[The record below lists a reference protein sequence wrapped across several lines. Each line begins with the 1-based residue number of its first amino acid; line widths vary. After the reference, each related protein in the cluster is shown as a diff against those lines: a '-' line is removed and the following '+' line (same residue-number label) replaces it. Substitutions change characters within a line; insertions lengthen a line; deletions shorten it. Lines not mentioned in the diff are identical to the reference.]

1 MTAQLKGLFCILGL
15 MLSTHSVAAQ
25 ECALDINGDGRTTVD
40 EILVSV
46 NEALNGCPGSPPV
59 SCPLDFNDNNYL
71 AAFCSYEGS
80 AYSSCGPLADEIVGW
95 QSNGSGTVVVVFAD
109 ISGTVGA
116 SATRTSATTALI
128 YEISPGPDFDQ
139 TYSATGSVSLPSTT
153 SLSANF
159 DTSMSCVDI
168 TFSGTFVQMLG
179 GSTSAQRQSL
189 ISAMKTRLE
198 RSDFAGGLPP
208 NDMNNI
214 FRRFWERAAIEGFVD
229 AR

>member
-1 MTAQLKGLFCILGL
+1 MTAQLKSLFCILGL
-15 MLSTHSVAAQ
+15 MLSTRSVTAQ

-46 NEALNGCPGSPPV
+46 NEALNGCPGSPPLG
-59 SCPLDFNDNNYL
+59 CPLDFNDNNYL

-80 AYSSCGPLADEIVGW
+80 AYSSCAPPADQIVGW
-95 QSNGSGTVVVVFAD
+95 QSDGSGTVVVVFAD
-109 ISGTVGA
+109 AGGAVGA

-139 TYSATGSVSLPSTT
+139 IYPATGSVSLPSTA
-153 SLSANF
+153 SLNANF
-159 DTSMSCVDI
+159 DTSLSCVDV
-168 TFSGTFVQMLG
+168 TFSGTFSEMLG
-179 GSTSAQRQSL
+179 GSSSAQRQSL

-198 RSDFAGGLPP
+198 RSDLAAAPLP

-214 FRRFWERAAIEGFVD
+214 FRRFWERAAIKGFVD
-229 AR
+229 TR